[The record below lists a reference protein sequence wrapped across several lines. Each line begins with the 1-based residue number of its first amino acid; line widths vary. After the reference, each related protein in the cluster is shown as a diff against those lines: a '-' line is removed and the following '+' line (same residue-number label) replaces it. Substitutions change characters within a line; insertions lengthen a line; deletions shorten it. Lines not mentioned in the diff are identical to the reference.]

1 MDLSRFTLISDL
13 KEEEIR
19 CKIKN
24 TNKEGEQTFITV
36 YNILGEKRV
45 QVMKDLENIVG
56 DGEEINAQKFNEFYL
71 GLIIEFTDLIMDRD
85 DILFLLNEGNLTSKI
100 LMQEMNDMVYELQYE
115 KAMEN
120 LANIRTMTINMIAQ
134 EGLAEMKYLDE
145 RLRKQAERG
154 RKLIKQKEV
163 KRNRVHKPI
172 KAKRK

>member
-13 KEEEIR
+13 REDEIR

-24 TNKEGEQTFITV
+24 TNKKGEQTYITV

-45 QVMKDLENIVG
+45 EVLKDLEDIVG
-56 DGEEINAQKFNEFYL
+56 EGEEVNKQQFNDFYIR
-71 GLIIEFTDLIMDRD
+71 LIIEFTDLIIDHD

-100 LMQEMNDMVYELQYE
+100 LMQEINDMIYELQYE

-145 RLRKQAERG
+145 RLKRQAERG

-163 KRNRVHKPI
+163 RSRVHKPI
-172 KAKRK
+172 KSKRK